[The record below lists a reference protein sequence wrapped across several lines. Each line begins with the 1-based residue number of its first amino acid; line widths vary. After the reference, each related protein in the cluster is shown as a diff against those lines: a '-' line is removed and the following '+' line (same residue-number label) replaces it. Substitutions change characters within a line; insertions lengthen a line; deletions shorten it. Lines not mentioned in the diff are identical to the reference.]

1 MKRISKFRIN
11 HLVLGTLLTIFLI
24 VPTFS
29 TNDVTNSHVSIH
41 NTKQSTT
48 NDTLLKPQ
56 GSNVTID
63 KHTHDKNIK
72 GSDTTA
78 KIPNK
83 DTTANITDVNKV
95 IKKINPTVSSETLN
109 HKPHNHSPELD
120 SGAVTRAFYVFIGLS
135 VIIVSYMVFR
145 SFRLRSSPAQMVR
158 KYGVLAHKQ
167 DIEMRPLPLDDD
179 DDDDTTVFDASKL
192 PLHSHQ
198 TA

>member
-1 MKRISKFRIN
+1 MKKISKFRID
-11 HLVLGTLLTIFLI
+11 HVVLGTLLTIFLI

-29 TNDVTNSHVSIH
+29 TNDVTNSHVSKP

-48 NDTLLKPQ
+48 NDTLLIPQ
-56 GSNVTID
+56 SSNVTID
-63 KHTHDKNIK
+63 NHTHDKNIK
-72 GSDTTA
+72 GSDTAA

-83 DTTANITDVNKV
+83 NITAKVTDVKN
-95 IKKINPTVSSETLN
+95 
-109 HKPHNHSPELD
+109 PHNHSPELD
-120 SGAVTRAFYVFIGLS
+120 SGAITRAFYVFIGLS

-145 SFRLRSSPAQMVR
+145 SFRLRNSPAQMVR